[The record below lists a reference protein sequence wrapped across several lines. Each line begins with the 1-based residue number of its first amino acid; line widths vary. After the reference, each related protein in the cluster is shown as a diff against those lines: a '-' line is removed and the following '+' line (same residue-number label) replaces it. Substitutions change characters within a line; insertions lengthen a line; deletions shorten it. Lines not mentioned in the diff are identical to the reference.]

1 MTTPRSHL
9 AASSGAREQQYSPG
23 GVEITL
29 IIPCLNEAATIRDV
43 IADAAAAM
51 TRLGYTGEI
60 LVVDAGSSDGSRQLA
75 RVAGARVVES
85 SESGY
90 GAACRRGIEEAR
102 GEFLVIIDADR
113 TYSCDTLHRFVE
125 PLRAGLDIV
134 VGTRRNGEIRP
145 GAMTGWHR
153 HVWEPMQTFLL
164 RRRFGVQASD
174 VRCGMRSLTRAAAR
188 RLAIR
193 VSGKEFSTEML
204 ARAARAG
211 MQTIDV
217 PVTFH
222 PRKDGT
228 PRRRVRD
235 SLRVIGKILTAA
247 SDRV

>member
-75 RVAGARVVES
+75 RVAGA
-85 SESGY
+85 
-90 GAACRRGIEEAR
+90 RGIEEAR

-235 SLRVIGKILTAA
+235 SLRVIGMILSAA